1 MSHICQHMPHQHMR
15 QELQSRSITAIDR
28 DFHPATPY
36 VWRGI
41 AVATIAFWTTVV
53 YFVVN

>member
-1 MSHICQHMPHQHMR
+1 MNHISQHMPPHYMR
-15 QELQSRSITAIDR
+15 QEQQSRSTAIDR

-41 AVATIAFWTTVV
+41 AVGTIAFWTTVV
-53 YFVVN
+53 YFMVN